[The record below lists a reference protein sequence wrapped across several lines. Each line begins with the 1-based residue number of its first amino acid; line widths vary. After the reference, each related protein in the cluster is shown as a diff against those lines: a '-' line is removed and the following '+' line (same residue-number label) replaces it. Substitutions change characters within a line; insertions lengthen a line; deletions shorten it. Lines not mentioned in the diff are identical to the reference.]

1 MSRIEKVE
9 PTCVGT
15 HSLRIGGAT
24 ALYQFTKDA
33 ETVRRFGRWTPGSPM
48 VFLYSWDIV
57 PTSTST
63 TRGMSQVDFEL
74 SDAAAVHHQ
83 SSGDRRPWRFI

>member
-48 VFLYSWDIV
+48 VFLYSWYIV

-83 SSGDRRPWRFI
+83 SAGDRRPWRGH